1 MAYYLEEMSSY
12 EEEKIKYE
20 GDLAK
25 WDLKI
30 NQYMEDLKIY
40 KKYLKEELNKVET
53 NIEDTSK

>member
-1 MAYYLEEMSSY
+1 MSSY